1 MGWAK
6 QVKAPAAIRPVARS
20 IRIGRWSVP
29 DAVAE
34 HAEAIVVA
42 LAAAGTVVYG
52 LTGDFPATTG
62 AFLVLWAL
70 MAQGWNL
77 ISGYGGPLAL
87 GQAAYFGLADFLTL
101 LLLHKYGLSQYVG
114 ALIGVVTALVV
125 AFVVGAITLKKP
137 AFFFAITSLLVPL
150 ILQAIVIYLGYYQV
164 QRAFLP
170 EPSVAMFWFPG
181 PLPYLVVGAVL
192 VMICGFATSCMKRRR
207 MGRFLVA
214 NRENMRAA
222 ESAGVPTFRYK
233 MIAYLIAAA
242 IAAVAGVLYA
252 QLTYI
257 FDPLDAF
264 DPAVSV
270 QPLLLTL
277 VGGVGTVLGPVL
289 GALIVVPAQQ
299 FLRIYVHQAPGL
311 DLLTYAILLL
321 VVSLWMPR
329 GAYPSIRDLVVQL
342 TRRAPRSAAAAHPG
356 ASDVMDEQTA
366 VAAAAKP
373 RRWMVLRDAPAIA
386 GEAEVSLETDALS
399 IRFGGVYAN
408 REVSLKVPQG
418 SRIGLIGP
426 NGAGKTTFVN
436 AIAGDLAPS
445 AGRVLIGGTDVSRW
459 APHRR
464 FRHGLGRTFQIAHP
478 FPAMTALESVA
489 IGPLAIGSSARE
501 AEEQAAEALALLRL
515 THLAERPMRELN
527 SVDSK
532 LVELARLA
540 ASELRIVLL
549 DELLAGLVPAERRFV
564 LGTLDAISS
573 SRNWTVLMIEHLISD
588 VRSFCPRVAVLVN
601 GSIIADGPTKDVL
614 RDERVV
620 EAYLGKR
627 WAETVV

>member
-1 MGWAK
+1 MA
-6 QVKAPAAIRPVARS
+6 QAEPVKAARPGARPV
-20 IRIGRWSVP
+20 RIGRWALP
-29 DAVAE
+29 AIVAE
-34 HAEAIVVA
+34 HLEAIAVA

-101 LLLHKYGLSQYVG
+101 LLLQKYGLSQYVG
-114 ALIGVVTALVV
+114 ALIGIVVALVV
-125 AFVVGAITLKKP
+125 ASIVGAITLKKP

-150 ILQAIVIYLGYYQV
+150 ILQAVVIYLGYYQV
-164 QRAFLP
+164 QRAFMP
-170 EPSVAMFWFPG
+170 EPSIAMFWFPG
-181 PLPYLVVGAVL
+181 PFPYLVVGAVL
-192 VMICGFATSCMKRRR
+192 VVICGFATSFMKRRR

-233 MIAYLIAAA
+233 MAAYLIAAA

-252 QLTYI
+252 QVTYI

-277 VGGVGTVLGPVL
+277 VGGIGTVFGPVL

-329 GAYPSIRDLVVQL
+329 GAYPSIRNLIVRL
-342 TRRAPRSAAAAHPG
+342 TRRGARAAATAAHPG
-356 ASDVMDEQTA
+356 VSEVLDEQTA
-366 VAAAAKP
+366 VTATVRP
-373 RRWMVLRDAPAIA
+373 GRWTERRDAPTA
-386 GEAEVSLETDALS
+386 GSEAVISLETDALS

-408 REVSLKVPQG
+408 REVSLTVPQG

-445 AGRVLIGGTDVSRW
+445 GGRVLIGGTDVSRW

-478 FPAMTALESVA
+478 FPAMTALESAA
-489 IGPLAIGSSARE
+489 IGPLAIGSSTRE

-540 ASELRIVLL
+540 ASDLRIVLL

-564 LGTLDAISS
+564 LTTLDAVSA

-588 VRSFCPRVAVLVN
+588 VRAFCPRVAVLVN
-601 GSIIADGPTKDVL
+601 GSIIADGLTRDVL